1 MRHIIISFA
10 MVLALAACGRKED
23 DQTSPASEATTDS
36 VSAPKAA
43 VASGDAAASTG
54 FDIASIPVSSAPLG
68 AFPYFS
74 LPAGYEPVN
83 KPQTQDFGHFLFWTG
98 KGLHDVE
105 GKIYFSEIGAADDKN
120 YSEYELKKN
129 IEAVVR
135 GAGGVLLTESKIPF
149 ELRDQI
155 PRGIRVGMPEAL
167 GDIYNNPVS
176 TWVIRRDD
184 RQIWVHFTSTTAG
197 ANWTILETKPFEQ
210 TASLLPAAKL
220 RDALDKDGKA
230 TIEVNFATD
239 RSEILPTSRPQI
251 AEVAAL
257 LKEASSLRLAVNGHT
272 DNSGTAA
279 HNRNLS
285 EARAKSVVAA
295 LVGTGIDPS
304 RLQAKGFGADEP
316 VADNTTE
323 AGKARNRRVEL
334 VRL

>member
-1 MRHIIISFA
+1 MRHIILPLA
-10 MVLALAACGRKED
+10 MALALSACGQKEND
-23 DQTSPASEATTDS
+23 RNSLGEDAAGK
-36 VSAPKAA
+36 VSAPQAA
-43 VASGDAAASTG
+43 AAKGDAAPSTG
-54 FDIASIPVSSAPLG
+54 FDISSVAVSGAPLG

-74 LPAGYEPVN
+74 LPDGYEPVN

-98 KGLHDVE
+98 KELHDVE
-105 GKIYFSEIGAADDKN
+105 GKVYFSEIGAADGKN

-155 PRGIRVGMPEAL
+155 PREIRVGMPEAL

-220 RDALDKDGKA
+220 RDALDKNGKA

-239 RSEILPTSRPQI
+239 RSEILPASRPQI

-257 LKEASSLRLAVNGHT
+257 LKDASSLRLAVNGHT

-295 LVGTGIDPS
+295 LVGAGIDPS

-316 VADNTTE
+316 VADNATE
-323 AGKARNRRVEL
+323 EGKARNRRVEL